1 MTYDSTT
8 HVLSGTPTASGVFP
22 ITFTSSNG
30 VGAPSVQNFT
40 LTVNQAPAI
49 TSALFRGRASEISSS
64 AAGKASWV
72 WPVNTA
78 GPPCGV
84 EAEHEQAVVV
94 SRQGE
99 VSYLST

>member
-1 MTYDSTT
+1 MSPR
-8 HVLSGTPTASGVFP
+8 LG
-22 ITFTSSNG
+22 
-30 VGAPSVQNFT
+30 PSIWSMNESPVP
-40 LTVNQAPAI
+40 LIAR
-49 TSALFRGRASEISSS
+49 ALFPGSSDISSS
-64 AAGKASWV
+64 AAGKPSWV

-78 GPPCGV
+78 GPPAGV